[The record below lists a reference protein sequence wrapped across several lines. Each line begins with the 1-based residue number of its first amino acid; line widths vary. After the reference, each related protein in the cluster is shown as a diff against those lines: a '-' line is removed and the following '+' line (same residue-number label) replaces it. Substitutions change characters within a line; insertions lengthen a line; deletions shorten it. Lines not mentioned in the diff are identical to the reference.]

1 MLDKNS
7 NFQVYLKM
15 MDPQVQCIMSG
26 NTASYKW
33 IWAFNIQPIPVLTF
47 HSFKSQKKIYW
58 YQAEF
63 GVGRNIAYFTYADLI
78 ANNHKQKPPNEGIL
92 TQDSELTNTTLLWHM
107 NKALNKYN
115 LR

>member
-15 MDPQVQCIMSG
+15 MDPQVQCIISG

-33 IWAFNIQPIPVLTF
+33 IWAFNVQPIPVLTF
-47 HSFKSQKKIYW
+47 HSFKTQKKNW

-63 GVGRNIAYFTYADLI
+63 GVGRNIAYFTNLI
-78 ANNHKQKPPNEGIL
+78 ASNHISICLGKPQNEGIL
-92 TQDSELTNTTLLWHM
+92 TQDSELTNTTLLWHI
-107 NKALNKYN
+107 KH
-115 LR
+115 